1 METWTFAIIDLA
13 MADQVCLHR
22 VARQTQVVEHYT
34 TLMLTL
40 CVLNFIC
47 SFVASVGNLFV
58 IYALWKVSSIPSN
71 LKNLFLS
78 LAFSDLAVGL
88 FAQPIHGA
96 ITAVMLMKVAN
107 ENFNFTFLC
116 PAVMIVSHVSGY
128 LLAVATFLNITAIA
142 IDRLLVLSLHLRYL
156 ELVTPKRIVITL
168 VSLWFTSAV
177 ATSLYM
183 TCPKQNSVVTVV
195 LECVG
200 LILTA
205 VANIRIYQAVRYH
218 QDQIRNQLQ
227 QGYDEARQRLRERK
241 SSISALYVFVI
252 FVACYIP
259 NLCAA
264 VLLMAD
270 LSQISFRAIYN
281 VTASLV
287 LLNSSLNPIVYC
299 WRFREMRAILKG
311 VVRNISPTN
320 GCGQ

>member
-1 METWTFAIIDLA
+1 
-13 MADQVCLHR
+13 MADQDCLHR
-22 VARQTQVVEHYT
+22 AERQTQVVEHYN

-71 LKNLFLS
+71 LKSLFLS

-116 PAVMIVSHVSGY
+116 PAVMIVSRASGY

-183 TCPKQNSVVTVV
+183 TFQNSVVTVV

-218 QDQIRNQLQ
+218 QNQIQSQLQ
-227 QGYDEARQRLRERK
+227 QCYDEARERLRERK

-311 VVRNISPTN
+311 VVRKISPTN